1 MKRHQVRNAPQDA
14 ISRRDALTRGL
25 GAIAGV
31 SALAAI
37 GGVSGPAA
45 AQTAGQASPQP
56 KANDAQ
62 MAPEQHEAIL
72 RPGKE
77 RIAIVLYP
85 QFTALDA
92 IGPHHVFI
100 NMVGAKVLLVAK
112 TMDPVPSDTGFSI
125 TPNTTFE
132 EITDTQTLVLVPGG
146 TQGTLDAM
154 KDEATMAFLR
164 RQGAEAEWIGSVCTG
179 SLLLAAAGL
188 LKGYKATSHWLTRD
202 ALRAGGAEPVAQ
214 RYVEDRNRVTGAGVT
229 AGIDFALHLVQKW
242 RGTTYAKGV
251 QMFMEYDP
259 QPPFNSG
266 SPTSPD
272 AEPAM
277 VGMLTAMHESFGPKC
292 EAAIRAALTSTVPR

>member
-1 MKRHQVRNAPQDA
+1 MNHSPSPIDSPDA
-14 ISRRDALTRGL
+14 ISRRDAITRSL
-25 GAIAGV
+25 GALAGISAIASISG
-31 SALAAI
+31 STAHALAQ
-37 GGVSGPAA
+37 PATPA
-45 AQTAGQASPQP
+45 PAEP
-56 KANDAQ
+56 KKADVE
-62 MAPEQHEAIL
+62 MTPEQHQAIL

-92 IGPHHVFI
+92 LGPHHVFI

-112 TMDPVPSDTGFSI
+112 TMAPVPSDTGFSI
-125 TPNTTFE
+125 TPNATFDQ
-132 EITDTQTLVLVPGG
+132 ITEKQTLVLVPGG
-146 TQGTLDAM
+146 TTGTLEAM
-154 KDEATMAFLR
+154 KDAPTMSFLR
-164 RQGAEAEWIGSVCTG
+164 RQGAEAQWIGSVCTG
-179 SLLLAAAGL
+179 SLVLAAAGL
-188 LKGYKATSHWLTRD
+188 LKGYKATSHWLTRE
-202 ALRAGGAEPVAQ
+202 ALKAGGAEPVAQ

-242 RGTTYAKGV
+242 RGATYAKGV

-277 VGMLTAMHESFGPKC
+277 VGMLSAMHESFGPKC
-292 EAAIRAALTSTVPR
+292 ETAIRAALATTPTK

>member
-1 MKRHQVRNAPQDA
+1 MHDRQPSATSHESF
-14 ISRRDALTRGL
+14 SRRDAITRGV
-25 GAIAGV
+25 GALAGI
-31 SALAAI
+31 SALASIA
-37 GGVSGPAA
+37 GLAERAA
-45 AQTAGQASPQP
+45 AQPAGQAPSKP
-56 KANDAQ
+56 KTNDVQ
-62 MAPEQHEAIL
+62 MTPEQHEAIL

-85 QFTALDA
+85 QFTALDV

-112 TMDPVPSDTGFSI
+112 TMDLVPSDTGFSI
-125 TPNTTFE
+125 TPNATFDQ
-132 EITDTQTLVLVPGG
+132 ITDKQTLVLVPGG
-146 TQGTLDAM
+146 TTGTLDAM
-154 KDEATMAFLR
+154 KDEATMNFLR

-202 ALRAGGAEPVAQ
+202 ALKAGGAEPVAQ

-242 RGTTYAKGV
+242 RGNTYAKGV

-266 SPTSPD
+266 SPNSPD

-277 VGMLTAMHESFGPKC
+277 VGMLWAMHESFGPKC
-292 EAAIRAALTSTVPR
+292 EAAIRATLASHLSR

>member
-1 MKRHQVRNAPQDA
+1 MTHHHPAAASPDTLSRRDA
-14 ISRRDALTRGL
+14 ISRGVGVL
-25 GAIAGV
+25 AGV
-31 SALAAI
+31 SALASIAAFA
-37 GGVSGPAA
+37 GRTSAKPAGKA
-45 AQTAGQASPQP
+45 PSKP
-56 KANDAQ
+56 KTNDVQ
-62 MAPEQHEAIL
+62 MTPEQHEAIL

-85 QFTALDA
+85 QFTALDV

-112 TMDPVPSDTGFSI
+112 TMDLVPSDTGFSI
-125 TPNTTFE
+125 TPNATFDQ
-132 EITDTQTLVLVPGG
+132 ITDKQTLVLVPGG
-146 TQGTLDAM
+146 TTGTLDAM
-154 KDEATMAFLR
+154 KDEATMNFLR

-202 ALRAGGAEPVAQ
+202 ALKAGDAEPVAQ

-229 AGIDFALHLVQKW
+229 AGIDFALRLVQKW

-277 VGMLTAMHESFGPKC
+277 VGMLSAMHESFGPKC
-292 EAAIRAALTSTVPR
+292 EAAIRAALASAPTK

>member
-1 MKRHQVRNAPQDA
+1 MQRISDSSNEL
-14 ISRRDALTRGL
+14 SRREAILAGIGSLGALTG
-25 GAIAGV
+25 
-31 SALAAI
+31 LAAI
-37 GGVSGPAA
+37 ASAQPVSQQPA
-45 AQTAGQASPQP
+45 TTPRASQG
-56 KANDAQ
+56 A
-62 MAPEQHEAIL
+62 MTPEQHEAIL

-85 QFTALDA
+85 QFTALDV

-125 TPNTTFE
+125 TPNATFDQ
-132 EITDTQTLVLVPGG
+132 ITDKQTLVLVPGG
-146 TQGTLDAM
+146 TTGTLDAM
-154 KDEATMAFLR
+154 RDEATMKFLR

-179 SLLLAAAGL
+179 SLVLAAAGL
-188 LKGYKATSHWLTRD
+188 LKGYKATSHWLTRE
-202 ALRAGGAEPVAQ
+202 ALKAGGAEPVAQ
-214 RYVEDRNRVTGAGVT
+214 RYVQDCNRVTGAGVT

-277 VGMLTAMHESFGPKC
+277 VGMLSAMHESFGPKC
-292 EAAIRAALTSTVPR
+292 EAAIRAALLAQRDK

>member
-1 MKRHQVRNAPQDA
+1 MKRQQPPHLSPAA
-14 ISRRDALTRGL
+14 LSRRDAITRGI
-25 GAIAGV
+25 GTMASISAIASV
-31 SALAAI
+31 
-37 GGVSGPAA
+37 GGVAGRAF
-45 AQTAGQASPQP
+45 AQPAGQPPSQP
-56 KANDAQ
+56 KPENAR
-62 MAPEQHEAIL
+62 MTPEQHDAIL
-72 RPGKE
+72 RPGQE
-77 RIAIVLYP
+77 RIAILLYP
-85 QFTALDA
+85 QFTALDV

-112 TMDPVPSDTGFSI
+112 TMAPVPCDTGFSI
-125 TPNTTFE
+125 TPNATFDQ
-132 EITDTQTLVLVPGG
+132 ITDKQTLVLVPGG
-146 TQGTLDAM
+146 TTGTLDAM
-154 KDEATMAFLR
+154 KDEATMNFLR

-202 ALRAGGAEPVAQ
+202 ALKAGGAQPVAQ

-242 RGTTYAKGV
+242 RGTSYAKGV

-277 VGMLTAMHESFGPKC
+277 VGMLSAMHESFGPKC
-292 EAAIRAALTSTVPR
+292 EAAIRATLDPTSSK